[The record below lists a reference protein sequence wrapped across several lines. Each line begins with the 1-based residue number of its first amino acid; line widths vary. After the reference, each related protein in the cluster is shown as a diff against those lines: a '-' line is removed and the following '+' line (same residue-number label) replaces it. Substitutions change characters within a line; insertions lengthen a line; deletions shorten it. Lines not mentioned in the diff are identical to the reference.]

1 MEAQI
6 LDKIERYLN
15 GEMNPQDEA
24 QFDAEIEQNPELAAA
39 VDNFGVANDAI
50 ELLIEDN
57 LRAELNELKTEESG
71 NQASNVVS
79 INKHKPVAKMRS
91 LRTYLAAAASV
102 ALLVGFFGMNWAG
115 NNYSNTAL
123 GEEMYS
129 GYDLPNVRSG
139 NNTMHPFSEGL
150 TAFQNKNYD
159 QAIQFF
165 KGIVVD
171 DPRYAEAQFYLGH
184 AYLENKSFGE
194 AATQFEKV
202 TSLNDVR
209 YTENAEWYQLIA
221 QLSSGETAA
230 NFDALL
236 AKITGDKDHTFNKQA
251 TELQGKLNSV
261 WRNLTF

>member
-6 LDKIERYLN
+6 LDKIEKYLN
-15 GEMNPQDEA
+15 GDMTPQDEA

-50 ELLIEDN
+50 EVLIEDN
-57 LRAELNELKTEESG
+57 LRAELNNLKAEESG

-79 INKHKPVAKMRS
+79 INKNKPVAKMRS
-91 LRTYLAAAASV
+91 LRSYLAAAASV
-102 ALLVGFFGMNWAG
+102 ALLLGFFGMNWAG

-139 NNTMHPFSEGL
+139 NNTVHPFSEGL

-159 QAIQFF
+159 QAVEFF

-171 DPRYAEAQFYLGH
+171 DPRYPEAQFYLGH
-184 AYLENKSFGE
+184 ALLESKNFGE

-202 TSLNDVR
+202 AGLEDVR
-209 YTENAEWYQLIA
+209 YTESAEWYQIIA
-221 QLSSGETAA
+221 QLSLGETNN
-230 NFDALL
+230 NFDTLL
-236 AKITGDKDHTFNKQA
+236 TKITTDKDHTFNKQA
-251 TELQGKLNSV
+251 TELQGKLNSI
-261 WRNLTF
+261 WRKLAF